1 MCKRLWSLSYDCLL
15 RCLREL
21 GSPITTTSP
30 ASKYWGIDQSIRYST
45 STAIL
50 STTAGIV
57 DTMTSLILLATGK
70 YRVTVNEMQHKTD
83 ETRTDAY
90 DLYQSATGAVLDNDT
105 GMLTITSTQ
114 YDNLETLFFTVGGTT
129 FGLTANGQIWP
140 RSLNTAIG
148 GTSGRIY
155 LVVTDLGSK
164 SGSGLDFIIGYTF
177 LERFYSVYDT
187 ANQRVGLAT
196 TPFTTATTN

>member
-1 MCKRLWSLSYDCLL
+1 
-15 RCLREL
+15 
-21 GSPITTTSP
+21 
-30 ASKYWGIDQSIRYST
+30 
-45 STAIL
+45 
-50 STTAGIV
+50 
-57 DTMTSLILLATGK
+57 
-70 YRVTVNEMQHKTD
+70 MQHKPD
-83 ETRTDAY
+83 EDRTDAY
-90 DLYQSATGAVLDNDT
+90 NLYTSATGGVVDRDT
-105 GMLTITSTQ
+105 GLLTITSSQ
-114 YDNLETLFFTVGGTT
+114 FANLETLFFTVGDTT

-148 GTSGRIY
+148 GTSGSIY
-155 LVVTDLGSK
+155 LVINDLGSK